1 MLTQENK
8 SLYNRYNIIK
18 MKESRERFI
27 GFSVSNFLSFKS
39 PQTMSMMASKVAR
52 HKEHILNGNGKK
64 ILKTGLIYGANAG
77 GKSNFI
83 KAIDFSR
90 DIILDGLEEV
100 DLNRKYFRINKEGYR
115 QPGVFEYRLITQSKK
130 EYSYGIAISYAAK
143 EIISEWLVRIEK
155 NGSET
160 CIFNRDIDESGEN
173 FTFSE
178 VTHKNEAE
186 KIKWEIFLDVFGKNI
201 SPAMKKKSILSDV
214 AERSNEKSGVLK
226 EIMDVYEWFQ
236 SIIILFP
243 TSQYSGLNQLVEKEE
258 VRKFFSGILKYF
270 DTGIESVESK
280 QGEMNFDR
288 IFEGIPKEHAEKL
301 KIRISNDIENDPVMF
316 KVNNQVYSL
325 RKDEEGNIITTK
337 MMQNHGNPQELFE
350 YSDES
355 DGTQRLFDLI
365 PLFYEHQNNR
375 VIFIDE
381 IDRSLH
387 TNLTRRFLELFYS
400 LTEKSDCQI
409 IATTHDSNL
418 LDLDLVRQ
426 DEIWF
431 IKRLEDH
438 SSKMYS
444 LNRYKERYDKK
455 IDKEYLLGRYDAI
468 PIFDEEI
475 LEDMND

>member
-1 MLTQENK
+1 M
-8 SLYNRYNIIK
+8 
-18 MKESRERFI
+18 FI
-27 GFSVSNFLSFKS
+27 GFSVSNFLSFND

-64 ILKTGLIYGANAG
+64 ILKTGLIYGANAS

-90 DIILDGLEEV
+90 DIILDGLEKV
-100 DLNRKYFRINKEGYR
+100 DLNRKYFRISKDGYR
-115 QPGVFEYRLITQSKK
+115 QPGVFEYRLITQSEK
-130 EYSYGIAISYAAK
+130 EYSYGIAISYATK

-155 NGSET
+155 SGSET
-160 CIFNRDIDESGEN
+160 YIFNRDVDENGMNS
-173 FTFSE
+173 TFSE
-178 VTHKNEAE
+178 VKHRNEAE

-226 EIMDVYEWFQ
+226 EIIDVYEWFQ

-243 TSQYSGLNQLVEKEE
+243 TSQYSRLNQLVEKEE
-258 VRKFFSGILKYF
+258 IRRFFSTILKYF
-270 DTGIESVESK
+270 DTGVESVESK

-288 IFEGIPKEHAEKL
+288 IFEGIPKEHAENL
-301 KIRISNDIENDPVMF
+301 KIRILNDMENDPVIF

-325 RKDEEGNIITTK
+325 KKDEDGNIITIK
-337 MMQNHGNPQELFE
+337 MMQNHGNLQELFE

-365 PLFYEHQNNR
+365 PLFYEHHNDS

-387 TNLTRRFLELFYS
+387 TNLTRKFLELFYS
-400 LTEKSDCQI
+400 LTKNADCQI

-431 IKRLEDH
+431 VKRLEDH

-468 PIFDEEI
+468 PVFDEEI
-475 LEDMND
+475 LEGMND

>member
-1 MLTQENK
+1 
-8 SLYNRYNIIK
+8 
-18 MKESRERFI
+18 MKESREMFI

-365 PLFYEHQNNR
+365 SLFYEHQNNR

>member
-1 MLTQENK
+1 M
-8 SLYNRYNIIK
+8 
-18 MKESRERFI
+18 FI
-27 GFSVSNFLSFKS
+27 GFSVSNFLSFKN

-214 AERSNEKSGVLK
+214 AERSNEKNGILK
-226 EIMDVYEWFQ
+226 EIRDVYEWFQ

>member
-1 MLTQENK
+1 
-8 SLYNRYNIIK
+8 
-18 MKESRERFI
+18 MKESREMFI

-186 KIKWEIFLDVFGKNI
+186 KIKWEIFLDVFGK
-201 SPAMKKKSILSDV
+201 KYFT
-214 AERSNEKSGVLK
+214 SNE
-226 EIMDVYEWFQ
+226 
-236 SIIILFP
+236 
-243 TSQYSGLNQLVEKEE
+243 EKE
-258 VRKFFSGILKYF
+258 YF
-270 DTGIESVESK
+270 K
-280 QGEMNFDR
+280 
-288 IFEGIPKEHAEKL
+288 
-301 KIRISNDIENDPVMF
+301 
-316 KVNNQVYSL
+316 
-325 RKDEEGNIITTK
+325 
-337 MMQNHGNPQELFE
+337 
-350 YSDES
+350 
-355 DGTQRLFDLI
+355 
-365 PLFYEHQNNR
+365 
-375 VIFIDE
+375 
-381 IDRSLH
+381 
-387 TNLTRRFLELFYS
+387 
-400 LTEKSDCQI
+400 
-409 IATTHDSNL
+409 
-418 LDLDLVRQ
+418 
-426 DEIWF
+426 
-431 IKRLEDH
+431 
-438 SSKMYS
+438 
-444 LNRYKERYDKK
+444 
-455 IDKEYLLGRYDAI
+455 
-468 PIFDEEI
+468 
-475 LEDMND
+475 

>member
-1 MLTQENK
+1 M
-8 SLYNRYNIIK
+8 
-18 MKESRERFI
+18 FI

-350 YSDES
+350 YSYES

>member
-1 MLTQENK
+1 M
-8 SLYNRYNIIK
+8 
-18 MKESRERFI
+18 FI

-39 PQTMSMMASKVAR
+39 SQTMSMMASKVAR

-130 EYSYGIAISYAAK
+130 EYSYGVAISYAAK

>member
-1 MLTQENK
+1 MVVGVIGTGAIGQK
-8 SLYNRYNIIK
+8 VIK
-18 MKESRERFI
+18 NLS
-27 GFSVSNFLSFKS
+27 GFGC
-39 PQTMSMMASKVAR
+39 Q
-52 HKEHILNGNGKK
+52 ILA
-64 ILKTGLIYGANAG
+64 YDP
-77 GKSNFI
+77 F
-83 KAIDFSR
+83 
-90 DIILDGLEEV
+90 
-100 DLNRKYFRINKEGYR
+100 
-115 QPGVFEYRLITQSKK
+115 
-130 EYSYGIAISYAAK
+130 
-143 EIISEWLVRIEK
+143 
-155 NGSET
+155 
-160 CIFNRDIDESGEN
+160 
-173 FTFSE
+173 
-178 VTHKNEAE
+178 
-186 KIKWEIFLDVFGKNI
+186 
-201 SPAMKKKSILSDV
+201 
-214 AERSNEKSGVLK
+214 
-226 EIMDVYEWFQ
+226 
-236 SIIILFP
+236 
-243 TSQYSGLNQLVEKEE
+243 EKEE

>member
-1 MLTQENK
+1 M
-8 SLYNRYNIIK
+8 
-18 MKESRERFI
+18 FI

-355 DGTQRLFDLI
+355 DGTQRLFDFI

-475 LEDMND
+475 FEDMND

>member
-1 MLTQENK
+1 M
-8 SLYNRYNIIK
+8 
-18 MKESRERFI
+18 FI

-301 KIRISNDIENDPVMF
+301 KIRISIDIENDPVMF

-475 LEDMND
+475 WEDMND

>member
-1 MLTQENK
+1 M
-8 SLYNRYNIIK
+8 
-18 MKESRERFI
+18 FI

-400 LTEKSDCQI
+400 LTEKSDCL
-409 IATTHDSNL
+409 SN
-418 LDLDLVRQ
+418 V
-426 DEIWF
+426 
-431 IKRLEDH
+431 
-438 SSKMYS
+438 
-444 LNRYKERYDKK
+444 
-455 IDKEYLLGRYDAI
+455 
-468 PIFDEEI
+468 
-475 LEDMND
+475 

>member
-1 MLTQENK
+1 
-8 SLYNRYNIIK
+8 
-18 MKESRERFI
+18 MKESREMFI

-130 EYSYGIAISYAAK
+130 EYSYGIAISYAVK

>member
-1 MLTQENK
+1 
-8 SLYNRYNIIK
+8 
-18 MKESRERFI
+18 MKESREMFI

-301 KIRISNDIENDPVMF
+301 KIRISNDIENAPVMF

>member
-1 MLTQENK
+1 M
-8 SLYNRYNIIK
+8 
-18 MKESRERFI
+18 FI

-100 DLNRKYFRINKEGYR
+100 DLNRKYFSINKEWYR
-115 QPGVFEYRLITQSKK
+115 QPGVFDYRLITQSKK

>member
-1 MLTQENK
+1 
-8 SLYNRYNIIK
+8 
-18 MKESRERFI
+18 
-27 GFSVSNFLSFKS
+27 
-39 PQTMSMMASKVAR
+39 MSMMASKVAR